1 MFLLHVSER
10 SKGGLTQRS
19 QLAARLQES
28 CMFKGVM
35 LASQESADFSGGCL
49 GGRRCL
55 CCAHTGATTLLVPDA
70 PLDAGSTAWLLAA
83 CLLGPGRW
91 LGTCAGDYTVVCGS
105 ISSFIPSREK
115 IFGSV
120 CDKPIL
126 ACRPGRW
133 ASMLLTA

>member
-1 MFLLHVSER
+1 MFLLYVSER
-10 SKGGLTQRS
+10 NQGGLTQRS
-19 QLAARLQES
+19 RLAARLLEI

-35 LASQESADFSGGCL
+35 LASQKSADISGGCL

-55 CCAHTGATTLLVPDA
+55 CSAHTGATTLLVPNA
-70 PLDAGSTAWLLAA
+70 PLDAGSPAWLLAA
-83 CLLGPGRW
+83 CLLGPARW
-91 LGTCAGDYTVVCGS
+91 LGICAVNFTVVCGC

-115 IFGSV
+115 ILGSV
-120 CDKPIL
+120 SDKPIL